1 MTRDEFSA
9 SVAQRADYHE
19 SIEDPRVAKAL
30 RQALADFEKIDGL
43 TDAAPDRLISLE
55 DAADRLNVTPRWLRE
70 ARPSYVVAL
79 SPKTLK
85 VSEKRLTAWLRRS

>member
-30 RQALADFEKIDGL
+30 RLALADFEKIDGL
-43 TDAAPDRLISLE
+43 TNAAPDQLIGLDVAAKRLDVE
-55 DAADRLNVTPRWLRE
+55 ERWLRE
-70 ARPSYVVAL
+70 TKPSYVVVL
-79 SPKTLK
+79 SPKQLR
-85 VSEKRLTAWLRRS
+85 VSEKRLAAWLKHS